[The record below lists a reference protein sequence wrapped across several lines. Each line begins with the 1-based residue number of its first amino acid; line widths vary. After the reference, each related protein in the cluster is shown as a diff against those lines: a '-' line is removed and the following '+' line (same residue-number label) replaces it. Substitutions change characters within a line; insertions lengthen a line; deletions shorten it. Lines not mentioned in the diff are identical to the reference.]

1 MSSDLKKDPLVDS
14 FLSSLRLEKG
24 LSENT
29 IKAYSNDCQAF
40 KKWLFLN
47 QRCDPMD
54 STESDIENYLKYLKG
69 VNLSN
74 STINRKL
81 SSLKHFFNYLSK
93 TKLLKFN
100 PVVNISGP
108 KKIMSLPK
116 SLSIIDVNSLIDA
129 PDCSNFIGLRDRAMI
144 ELLYATGVRISELIN
159 LEYSNIDLNR
169 SLIKVMGKGGKERMI
184 PFGDDALSWLIQYIE
199 FRRKNNLSLNS
210 RDFFISQQGKK
221 ITRQAFWHRIKIY
234 LKASGLSMD
243 VSPHTLRH
251 AFATHLLNNGADLR
265 SVQMLLGHS
274 DLSTTQI
281 YTHLKNKQLKYNPL
295 KYRRKTLVCSQVT
308 SACAG

>member
-14 FLSSLRLEKG
+14 FLSALRLEKG

-29 IKAYSNDCQAF
+29 IKAYSNDCQDF
-40 KKWLFLN
+40 NKWLFSN
-47 QRCDPMD
+47 KRYRAVAA
-54 STESDIENYLKYLKG
+54 TEADIENYLKYLRIID
-69 VNLSN
+69 LSN
-74 STINRKL
+74 SSINRKL

-93 TKLLKFN
+93 TKLLKSN
-100 PVVNISGP
+100 PVMNISGP
-108 KKIMSLPK
+108 KNSKVLPK
-116 SLSIIDVNSLIDA
+116 SLSIIDVNSLIEA

-144 ELLYATGVRISELIN
+144 ELMYATGVRISELIN

-184 PFGDDALSWLIQYIE
+184 PFGDDALTWLINYIE

-281 YTHLKNKQLKYNPL
+281 YTHIAKQRLSDMIKQHHP
-295 KYRRKTLVCSQVT
+295 R
-308 SACAG
+308 G

>member
-14 FLSSLRLEKG
+14 FLSALRLEKG

-29 IKAYSNDCQAF
+29 IKAYSNDCQDF
-40 KKWLFLN
+40 NKWLFSN
-47 QRCDPMD
+47 KKYRAVAA
-54 STESDIENYLKYLKG
+54 TEADIENYLKHLR
-69 VNLSN
+69 VIDLSN
-74 STINRKL
+74 SSINRKL

-93 TKLLKFN
+93 TKLLKSN
-100 PVVNISGP
+100 PVMNLSGP
-108 KKIMSLPK
+108 KNSKVLPK
-116 SLSIIDVNSLIDA
+116 SLSIIDVNSLIEA

-144 ELLYATGVRISELIN
+144 ELMYATGVRISELIN

-184 PFGDDALSWLIQYIE
+184 PFGDDALTWLINYIE

-234 LKASGLSMD
+234 LKVSGLSMD

-281 YTHLKNKQLKYNPL
+281 YTHIAKQRLSDMVKQHHP
-295 KYRRKTLVCSQVT
+295 R
-308 SACAG
+308 G

>member
-14 FLSSLRLEKG
+14 FLSNLRLEKG

-40 KKWLFLN
+40 SKWLSSKKKYEVL
-47 QRCDPMD
+47 
-54 STESDIENYLKYLKG
+54 SVIEEDIENYLKYFQKI
-69 VNLSN
+69 NLSHT
-74 STINRKL
+74 SINRKL

-93 TKLLKFN
+93 KKLLKSN
-100 PVVNISGP
+100 PIINFSGL
-108 KKIMSLPK
+108 KSIKALPK
-116 SLSIIDVNSLIDA
+116 SLSIIDVNNLIDA
-129 PDCSNFIGLRDRAMI
+129 PDCSNFIGLRDRTMI
-144 ELLYATGVRISELIN
+144 ELMYATGVRISELIN
-159 LEYSNIDLNR
+159 LQYSNIDLNR

-184 PFGDDALSWLIQYIE
+184 PFGDDALSWLITYIE
-199 FRRKNNLSLNS
+199 YRRENNLSLNS
-210 RDFFISQQGKK
+210 RDFFISQQGKQ

-234 LKASGLSMD
+234 LKAADLSMD
-243 VSPHTLRH
+243 ISPHTLRH

-281 YTHLKNKQLKYNPL
+281 YTHIAKQRLSDMVKQHHP
-295 KYRRKTLVCSQVT
+295 R
-308 SACAG
+308 G

>member
-14 FLSSLRLEKG
+14 FLSALRLEKG

-29 IKAYSNDCQAF
+29 IKAYSNDCQDF
-40 KKWLFLN
+40 NKWLFTN
-47 QRCDPMD
+47 KRYRAVAA
-54 STESDIENYLKYLKG
+54 TEADIENYLKHLR
-69 VNLSN
+69 VIDLSN
-74 STINRKL
+74 SSINRKL

-93 TKLLKFN
+93 TKLLKSN
-100 PVVNISGP
+100 PVMNISGP
-108 KKIMSLPK
+108 KNSKVLPK
-116 SLSIIDVNSLIDA
+116 SLSIIDVNSLIEA

-144 ELLYATGVRISELIN
+144 ELIYATGVRISELIN

-184 PFGDDALSWLIQYIE
+184 PFGDDALTWLINYIE

-281 YTHLKNKQLKYNPL
+281 YTHIAKQRLSDMVKQHHP
-295 KYRRKTLVCSQVT
+295 R
-308 SACAG
+308 G

>member
-1 MSSDLKKDPLVDS
+1 MSSDLKKDLLVDS
-14 FLSSLRLEKG
+14 FLSTLRLEKG

-29 IKAYSNDCQAF
+29 IKAYSNDCIAF
-40 KKWLFLN
+40 NKWLFIKK
-47 QRCDPMD
+47 RYAAKD
-54 STESDIENYLKYLKG
+54 SSEADIENYLKYLKSI
-69 VNLSN
+69 NLSN
-74 STINRKL
+74 SSINRKL

-93 TKLLKFN
+93 TKLLKSN
-100 PVVNISGP
+100 PILNISGP
-108 KKIMSLPK
+108 KKSAVLPK
-116 SLSIIDVNSLIDA
+116 SLSIIDVNSLIEA
-129 PDCSNFIGLRDRAMI
+129 PDCTNFIGLRDRAMI
-144 ELLYATGVRISELIN
+144 ELMYATGVRISELIN

-184 PFGDDALSWLIQYIE
+184 PFGDDALSWLTNYIE

-210 RDFFISQQGKK
+210 RDFFISQQGRK

-234 LKASGLSMD
+234 LKALGLSMD
-243 VSPHTLRH
+243 ISPHTLRH

-281 YTHLKNKQLKYNPL
+281 YTHIAKQRLSDMVKQHHP
-295 KYRRKTLVCSQVT
+295 R
-308 SACAG
+308 G

>member
-14 FLSSLRLEKG
+14 FLSALRLEKG

-29 IKAYSNDCQAF
+29 IKAYSNDCQDF
-40 KKWLFLN
+40 NKWLFSN
-47 QRCDPMD
+47 KKYRAVAA
-54 STESDIENYLKYLKG
+54 TEADIENYLKHLR
-69 VNLSN
+69 VINLSN
-74 STINRKL
+74 SSINRKL

-93 TKLLKFN
+93 TKLLKSN
-100 PVVNISGP
+100 PVMNISGP
-108 KKIMSLPK
+108 KNSKVLPK
-116 SLSIIDVNSLIDA
+116 SLSIIDVNSLIEA

-144 ELLYATGVRISELIN
+144 ELMYATGVRISELIN

-184 PFGDDALSWLIQYIE
+184 PFGDDALTWLINYIE

-281 YTHLKNKQLKYNPL
+281 YTHIAKQRLSDMVKQHHP
-295 KYRRKTLVCSQVT
+295 R
-308 SACAG
+308 G

>member
-1 MSSDLKKDPLVDS
+1 MSFDLKKDPLVDS
-14 FLSSLRLEKG
+14 FLSTLRLEKG

-40 KKWLFLN
+40 NKWLFIKK
-47 QRCDPMD
+47 RYAVTD
-54 STESDIENYLKYLKG
+54 SSESDIENYLKYLKSI
-69 VNLSN
+69 NLSN
-74 STINRKL
+74 SSINRKL

-93 TKLLKFN
+93 TKLLKSN
-100 PVVNISGP
+100 PVLNISGP
-108 KKIMSLPK
+108 KKSKALPK
-116 SLSIIDVNSLIDA
+116 SLSIIDVNSLIEA
-129 PDCSNFIGLRDRAMI
+129 PDCTNFIGLRDRAMI
-144 ELLYATGVRISELIN
+144 ELMYATGVRISELIN

-184 PFGDDALSWLIQYIE
+184 PFGDDALSWLTNYIE

-210 RDFFISQQGKK
+210 RDFFISQQGRK

-234 LKASGLSMD
+234 LKALGLSMD
-243 VSPHTLRH
+243 ISPHTLRH

-281 YTHLKNKQLKYNPL
+281 YTHIAKQRLSDMVKQHHP
-295 KYRRKTLVCSQVT
+295 R
-308 SACAG
+308 G

>member
-14 FLSSLRLEKG
+14 FLSALRLEKG

-29 IKAYSNDCQAF
+29 IKAYSNDCQDF
-40 KKWLFLN
+40 NKWLFTN
-47 QRCDPMD
+47 KRYRAVAA
-54 STESDIENYLKYLKG
+54 TEADIENYLKHLRIID
-69 VNLSN
+69 LSN
-74 STINRKL
+74 SSINRKL

-93 TKLLKFN
+93 TKLLKSN
-100 PVVNISGP
+100 PVMNISGP
-108 KKIMSLPK
+108 KNSKVLPK
-116 SLSIIDVNSLIDA
+116 SLSIIDVNSLIEA

-144 ELLYATGVRISELIN
+144 ELMYATGVRISELIN

-169 SLIKVMGKGGKERMI
+169 SLIKVMGKGEKERMI
-184 PFGDDALSWLIQYIE
+184 PFGDDALTWLINYIE

-234 LKASGLSMD
+234 LKVSGLSMD

-281 YTHLKNKQLKYNPL
+281 YTHIAKQRLSDMVKQHHP
-295 KYRRKTLVCSQVT
+295 R
-308 SACAG
+308 G

>member
-1 MSSDLKKDPLVDS
+1 MSSDLKKDLLVDS
-14 FLSSLRLEKG
+14 FLSTLRLEKG

-40 KKWLFLN
+40 NKWLFIKK
-47 QRCDPMD
+47 RYAATD
-54 STESDIENYLKYLKG
+54 SSEADIENYLKYLKSI
-69 VNLSN
+69 NLSN
-74 STINRKL
+74 SSINRKL

-93 TKLLKFN
+93 TKLLKSN
-100 PVVNISGP
+100 PVINISGP
-108 KKIMSLPK
+108 KNNKSLPK
-116 SLSIIDVNSLIDA
+116 SLSIIDVNILIEA

-144 ELLYATGVRISELIN
+144 ELMYATGVRISELIN

-184 PFGDDALSWLIQYIE
+184 PFGDDAHSWLINYIE

-234 LKASGLSMD
+234 LKASGLSID
-243 VSPHTLRH
+243 ISPHTLRH

-281 YTHLKNKQLKYNPL
+281 YTHIAKQRLSDMVKQHHP
-295 KYRRKTLVCSQVT
+295 R
-308 SACAG
+308 G

>member
-47 QRCDPMD
+47 KRYELMD

-69 VNLSN
+69 ANLSN

-108 KKIMSLPK
+108 KKSMSLPK

-184 PFGDDALSWLIQYIE
+184 PFGDDALSWLIHYIE

-210 RDFFISQQGKK
+210 RDFFISQQGRK

-281 YTHLKNKQLKYNPL
+281 YTHIAKQRLSDMVKQHHP
-295 KYRRKTLVCSQVT
+295 R
-308 SACAG
+308 G

>member
-1 MSSDLKKDPLVDS
+1 MSSDLKKDPLLDS
-14 FLSSLRLEKG
+14 FLSTLLLEKG

-40 KKWLFLN
+40 NKWLFIKK
-47 QRCDPMD
+47 RYAATD
-54 STESDIENYLKYLKG
+54 SSESDIENYLKYLKSI
-69 VNLSN
+69 NLSN
-74 STINRKL
+74 SSINRKL

-93 TKLLKFN
+93 TKLLKSN
-100 PVVNISGP
+100 PVLNISGP
-108 KKIMSLPK
+108 KKSKALPK
-116 SLSIIDVNSLIDA
+116 SLSIIDVNSLIEA
-129 PDCSNFIGLRDRAMI
+129 PDCTNFIGLRDRAMI
-144 ELLYATGVRISELIN
+144 ELMYATGVRISELIN

-169 SLIKVMGKGGKERMI
+169 SLIKVMGKGGKERII
-184 PFGDDALSWLIQYIE
+184 PFGDDALSWLTNYIE

-210 RDFFISQQGKK
+210 RDFFISQQGRK

-234 LKASGLSMD
+234 LKALGLSMD
-243 VSPHTLRH
+243 ISPHSLRH

-281 YTHLKNKQLKYNPL
+281 YTHIAKQRLSDMVKQHHP
-295 KYRRKTLVCSQVT
+295 R
-308 SACAG
+308 G

>member
-1 MSSDLKKDPLVDS
+1 MSSDLKKDPLLDS
-14 FLSSLRLEKG
+14 FLSTLLLEKG

-40 KKWLFLN
+40 NKWLFIKK
-47 QRCDPMD
+47 RYAATD
-54 STESDIENYLKYLKG
+54 SSESDIENYLKYLKSI
-69 VNLSN
+69 NLSN
-74 STINRKL
+74 SSINRKL

-93 TKLLKFN
+93 TKLLKSN
-100 PVVNISGP
+100 PVLNISGP
-108 KKIMSLPK
+108 KKSEALPK
-116 SLSIIDVNSLIDA
+116 SLSIIDVNSLIEA
-129 PDCSNFIGLRDRAMI
+129 PDCTNFIGLRDRAMI
-144 ELLYATGVRISELIN
+144 ELMYATGVRISELIN

-169 SLIKVMGKGGKERMI
+169 SLIKVMGKGGKERI
-184 PFGDDALSWLIQYIE
+184 VPFGDDALSWLTNYIE

-210 RDFFISQQGKK
+210 RDFFISQQGRK

-234 LKASGLSMD
+234 LKALGLSMD
-243 VSPHTLRH
+243 ISPHSLRH

-281 YTHLKNKQLKYNPL
+281 YTHIAKQRLSDMVKQHHP
-295 KYRRKTLVCSQVT
+295 R
-308 SACAG
+308 G

>member
-14 FLSSLRLEKG
+14 FLSALRLEKG

-29 IKAYSNDCQAF
+29 IKAYSNDCQDF
-40 KKWLFLN
+40 NKWLFSN
-47 QRCDPMD
+47 KRYRAVAA
-54 STESDIENYLKYLKG
+54 TEADIENYLKHLR
-69 VNLSN
+69 VIDLSN
-74 STINRKL
+74 SSINRKL

-93 TKLLKFN
+93 TKLLKSN
-100 PVVNISGP
+100 PVMNISGP
-108 KKIMSLPK
+108 KNSKVLPK
-116 SLSIIDVNSLIDA
+116 SLSIIDVNSLIEA

-144 ELLYATGVRISELIN
+144 ELMYATGVRISELIN

-184 PFGDDALSWLIQYIE
+184 PFGDDALTWLINYIE

-234 LKASGLSMD
+234 LKVSGLSMD

-281 YTHLKNKQLKYNPL
+281 YTHIAKQRLSDMVKQHHP
-295 KYRRKTLVCSQVT
+295 R
-308 SACAG
+308 G

>member
-14 FLSSLRLEKG
+14 FLSALRLEKG

-29 IKAYSNDCQAF
+29 IKAYSNDCQDF
-40 KKWLFLN
+40 NKWLFTN
-47 QRCDPMD
+47 KRYRAVAA
-54 STESDIENYLKYLKG
+54 TEADIENYLKHLR
-69 VNLSN
+69 VIDLSN
-74 STINRKL
+74 SSINRKL

-93 TKLLKFN
+93 TKLLKSN
-100 PVVNISGP
+100 PVMNISGP
-108 KKIMSLPK
+108 KNSKVLPK
-116 SLSIIDVNSLIDA
+116 SLSIIDVNSLIEA

-144 ELLYATGVRISELIN
+144 ELMYATGVRISELIN

-184 PFGDDALSWLIQYIE
+184 PFGDDALTWLINYIE

-281 YTHLKNKQLKYNPL
+281 YTHIAKQRLSDMVKQNHP
-295 KYRRKTLVCSQVT
+295 R
-308 SACAG
+308 G

>member
-14 FLSSLRLEKG
+14 FLSALRLEKG

-29 IKAYSNDCQAF
+29 IKAYSNDCQDF
-40 KKWLFLN
+40 NKWLFSN
-47 QRCDPMD
+47 KKYRAVAA
-54 STESDIENYLKYLKG
+54 TEADIENYLKHLR
-69 VNLSN
+69 VINLSN
-74 STINRKL
+74 SSINRKL

-93 TKLLKFN
+93 TKLLKSN
-100 PVVNISGP
+100 PVMNISGP
-108 KKIMSLPK
+108 KNIKVLPK
-116 SLSIIDVNSLIDA
+116 SLSIIDVNSLIEA

-144 ELLYATGVRISELIN
+144 ELMYATGVRISELIN

-184 PFGDDALSWLIQYIE
+184 PFGDDALTWLINYIE

-281 YTHLKNKQLKYNPL
+281 YTHIAKQRLSDMVKQHHP
-295 KYRRKTLVCSQVT
+295 R
-308 SACAG
+308 G